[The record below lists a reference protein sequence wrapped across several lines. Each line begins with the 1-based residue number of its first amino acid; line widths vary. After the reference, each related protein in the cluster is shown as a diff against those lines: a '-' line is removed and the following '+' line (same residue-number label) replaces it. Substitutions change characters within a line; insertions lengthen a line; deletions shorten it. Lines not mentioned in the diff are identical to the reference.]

1 MINQKPLPVGI
12 WNENQQIGETKKQ
25 FDNEQFFR
33 KGKIDNKPGF
43 IDQYGYEVLD
53 CSMPPYSDACKFQLG
68 RAYEVGYRIKPMQ
81 PGLAVM
87 TYSKFGDEIFEFGSS
102 AFSAPEG
109 AIRSNYEEYKN
120 YMDNL
125 VIEQKLF
132 ADTEEIRGWDNT
144 PNPADDF
151 IDNFVPQTLPAFD
164 NLKNESFV
172 KPLPFFET
180 EEKPNLL
187 IPTLLGIAL
196 IGYFILK

>member
-1 MINQKPLPVGI
+1 MILPKVDPKMI
-12 WNENQQIGETKKQ
+12 LNPV
-25 FDNEQFFR
+25 
-33 KGKIDNKPGF
+33 IDCN
-43 IDQYGYEVLD
+43 
-53 CSMPPYSDACKFQLG
+53 MPPYPEECIIRANKDRSISDDFTKS
-68 RAYEVGYRIKPMQ
+68 RAYEVGYRINPMT

-102 AFSAPEG
+102 AFDAPEG

-132 ADTEEIRGWDNT
+132 GSEDNT

-151 IDNFVPQTLPAFD
+151 IDNFVPQTLPTFG
-164 NLKNESFV
+164 NLKNESFI
-172 KPLPFFET
+172 KPAPFVELDPENNFLLPS
-180 EEKPNLL
+180 L
-187 IPTLLGIAL
+187 IGLIL

>member
-1 MINQKPLPVGI
+1 MI
-12 WNENQQIGETKKQ
+12 
-25 FDNEQFFR
+25 
-33 KGKIDNKPGF
+33 KGKINPKPGT

-53 CSMPPYSDACKFQLG
+53 CSMPPYSDACRFQQG

-87 TYSKFGDEIFEFGSS
+87 TYSKFGDEIFEFGST
-102 AFSAPEG
+102 AFDAPEG
-109 AIRSNYEEYKN
+109 AISSNYEEYKN

-132 ADTEEIRGWDNT
+132 AGTPITGEEEITGRDNT

-151 IDNFVPQTLPAFD
+151 IDNFVPQTLPAFG
-164 NLKNESFV
+164 NLKNESFI

-180 EEKPNLL
+180 EEKPNIL

>member
-1 MINQKPLPVGI
+1 MI
-12 WNENQQIGETKKQ
+12 
-25 FDNEQFFR
+25 
-33 KGKIDNKPGF
+33 KGKINPKPGT
-43 IDQYGYEVLD
+43 IDQYGYEVLN
-53 CSMPPYSDACKFQLG
+53 CTMPPYSDACRFQQG

-87 TYSKFGDEIFEFGSS
+87 TYSKFGDEIFEFGSTG
-102 AFSAPEG
+102 FDAPEG

-125 VIEQKLF
+125 VVEQELF
-132 ADTEEIRGWDNT
+132 SGTDEST

-151 IDNFVPQTLPAFD
+151 IDNFVPQTLPAFG
-164 NLKNESFV
+164 NLKNESFI

-187 IPTLLGIAL
+187 IPTLLGLAL
-196 IGYFILK
+196 IGYFILR

>member
-1 MINQKPLPVGI
+1 MILNPV
-12 WNENQQIGETKKQ
+12 
-25 FDNEQFFR
+25 
-33 KGKIDNKPGF
+33 IDCN
-43 IDQYGYEVLD
+43 
-53 CSMPPYSDACKFQLG
+53 MPPYPEECIIRANKDRSISDDFTKS
-68 RAYEVGYRIKPMQ
+68 RAYEVGYRINPMT

-102 AFSAPEG
+102 AFDAPEG

-132 ADTEEIRGWDNT
+132 GSEDNT

-151 IDNFVPQTLPAFD
+151 IDNFVPQTLPTFG
-164 NLKNESFV
+164 NLKNESFI
-172 KPLPFFET
+172 KPAPFIELDPENNFLLPS
-180 EEKPNLL
+180 L
-187 IPTLLGIAL
+187 IGLIL

>member
-1 MINQKPLPVGI
+1 MINQKPLPFGI

-25 FDNEQFFR
+25 FDNELVFR
-33 KGKIDNKPGF
+33 KDGAI
-43 IDQYGYEVLD
+43 
-53 CSMPPYSDACKFQLG
+53 SDDFTKS
-68 RAYEVGYRIKPMQ
+68 RAYEVGYRINPMQ
-81 PGLAVM
+81 VGLHVM
-87 TYSKFGDEIFEFGSS
+87 TYSKFGDEIFEFGSTG
-102 AFSAPEG
+102 FDAPEA

-120 YMDNL
+120 YRDNL
-125 VIEQKLF
+125 VIEQKLY
-132 ADTEEIRGWDNT
+132 AGTPITGEEEIRGMDNT

-151 IDNFVPQTLPAFD
+151 IDNFVPQTLPAFG
-164 NLKNESFV
+164 NLKNESFI

>member
-1 MINQKPLPVGI
+1 MILPKVDPKMI
-12 WNENQQIGETKKQ
+12 LNPV
-25 FDNEQFFR
+25 
-33 KGKIDNKPGF
+33 IDCN
-43 IDQYGYEVLD
+43 
-53 CSMPPYSDACKFQLG
+53 MPPYPEECIIRANKDNSISDDFTKS
-68 RAYEVGYRIKPMQ
+68 RAYEVGYRINPMQ
-81 PGLAVM
+81 VGLHVM
-87 TYSKFGDEIFEFGSS
+87 TYSKFGDEIFEFGSTG
-102 AFSAPEG
+102 FDAPEG

-132 ADTEEIRGWDNT
+132 GSEDNT

-151 IDNFVPQTLPAFD
+151 IDNFVPQTLPAFG
-164 NLKNESFV
+164 NLKNESFI
-172 KPLPFFET
+172 KPLPFFKT

>member
-1 MINQKPLPVGI
+1 MINQYPLQIGI
-12 WNENQQIGETKKQ
+12 WNENEQIAETKKQ

-33 KGKIDNKPGF
+33 KGKISPKPGT

-53 CSMPPYSDACKFQLG
+53 CTMPPYSDACKFQLG
-68 RAYEVGYRIKPMQ
+68 RAYEVGYRIKPGVQ
-81 PGLAVM
+81 PALNVM
-87 TYSKFGDEIFEFGSS
+87 TYSKFGDEIFEFTSS
-102 AFSAPEG
+102 AFDAPEG

-125 VIEQKLF
+125 VVEQELLIT
-132 ADTEEIRGWDNT
+132 DENT

-151 IDNFVPQTLPAFD
+151 IDNFVPQTLPAFG
-164 NLKNESFV
+164 NLKNESFI

-187 IPTLLGIAL
+187 IPTLLGLTL